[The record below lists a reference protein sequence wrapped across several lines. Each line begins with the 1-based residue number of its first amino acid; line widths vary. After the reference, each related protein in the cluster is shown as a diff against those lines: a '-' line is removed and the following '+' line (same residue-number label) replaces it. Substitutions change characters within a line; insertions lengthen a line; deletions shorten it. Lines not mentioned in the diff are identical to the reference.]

1 MALDFRDQY
10 FGCEIEMTG
19 LTRQQAARTLAEL
32 FGTSITHY
40 GGTYDGYR
48 VADREGK
55 DWKIVSD
62 GSINAF
68 RRSNGRQ
75 VPAGRE
81 YRVEMNSPKLEY
93 AEMEKLQEVVRALRH
108 AGAFVNDSCGMH
120 VHIDAARHTPKS
132 LKNLLSIM
140 YSKEDILFAAL
151 KVDESRTR
159 RWCRRVEE
167 PVLQTIRKL
176 PKDASMEMLKSR
188 WYQGNDGSNDHYD
201 LSRYHAVN
209 LHSVFYHGTVEF
221 RLFNA
226 TLHAGEVKAN
236 IVLAMAISAQAI
248 NQQKTLAHK
257 TPVGDNPAFTFRTFL
272 LRLGL
277 IGPEYKNVREHLLK
291 NLPGGYRLAF
301 RRTGGGYLTILP
313 DKGNHVD
320 GLLWKVSAQDEQA
333 LNHYEGFPHFY
344 ARRTVDVQGKG
355 VGHQAMVYVM
365 NAPYKDE
372 PERPSR
378 YYWNTVLEGCRQ
390 NGIPMQPMLEAWRE
404 AAQACRP
411 QKHRDTFESPDR

>member
-48 VADREGK
+48 VTDREGK

-62 GSINAF
+62 GSIHAF

-108 AGAFVNDSCGMH
+108 AGAFVNDSCEMH

-291 NLPGGYRLAF
+291 NLPGDR
-301 RRTGGGYLTILP
+301 
-313 DKGNHVD
+313 
-320 GLLWKVSAQDEQA
+320 
-333 LNHYEGFPHFY
+333 
-344 ARRTVDVQGKG
+344 
-355 VGHQAMVYVM
+355 
-365 NAPYKDE
+365 
-372 PERPSR
+372 
-378 YYWNTVLEGCRQ
+378 
-390 NGIPMQPMLEAWRE
+390 AWRYDK
-404 AAQACRP
+404 AQYPCNQR
-411 QKHRDTFESPDR
+411 HRDDGAR

>member
-48 VADREGK
+48 VTDREGK

-62 GSINAF
+62 GSIHAF

-108 AGAFVNDSCGMH
+108 ASAFVNDSCGMH

-236 IVLAMAISAQAI
+236 IVLAMAI

-291 NLPGGYRLAF
+291 NLPGDR
-301 RRTGGGYLTILP
+301 
-313 DKGNHVD
+313 
-320 GLLWKVSAQDEQA
+320 
-333 LNHYEGFPHFY
+333 
-344 ARRTVDVQGKG
+344 
-355 VGHQAMVYVM
+355 
-365 NAPYKDE
+365 
-372 PERPSR
+372 
-378 YYWNTVLEGCRQ
+378 
-390 NGIPMQPMLEAWRE
+390 AWRYDK
-404 AAQACRP
+404 AQYPCNQR
-411 QKHRDTFESPDR
+411 HRDDGAR